1 MVLMA
6 AFTWKLASYIGL
18 LYFVSTANEVIGY
31 KINGGDCGMAEM
43 SPTPRIVGGKNVIK
57 QQQPWVVNLQVYF
70 VEDKKKSSAH
80 PCGGTLITRRFVLT
94 AARCVLRAL
103 DKGKGSLAS
112 IVEVYHNETE
122 RRKGGFRRARDII
135 IHPGFDPLTRLH
147 NIALLRLFKPVPKS
161 NHARPICLMDKK
173 EELMRKN
180 ATVLGW
186 GWITESLSLRYATVK
201 IVPFTTCQK
210 KLEVIRKRK
219 VLDSRTMICTS
230 GVKKGACRG
239 DGGGPVTMKR
249 NGNRTYQVGVI
260 SFPRSCDASRDIPS
274 AHVRVDYYFAWIK
287 SVVEYYHKWHV
298 MSHVSAR
305 GDFFY
310 Y

>member
-1 MVLMA
+1 MV
-6 AFTWKLASYIGL
+6 AFPGKLASYIGL
-18 LYFVSTANEVIGY
+18 LFFVSTVYQAIGY
-31 KINGGDCGMAEM
+31 KINGGDCGKPEM
-43 SPTPRIVGGKNVIK
+43 SPTARIVGGKNVVRET
-57 QQQPWVVNLQVYF
+57 QPWVVNLQVYF
-70 VEDKKKSSAH
+70 VEDKKKSAAH

-135 IHPGFDPLTRLH
+135 IHPGFDPLTRKH

-161 NHARPICLMDKK
+161 KHSRPICLMDKT
-173 EELMRKN
+173 EVLMRKN
-180 ATVLGW
+180 ATALGW
-186 GWITESLSLRYATVK
+186 GWITESLALRYATVK

-210 KLEVIRKRK
+210 KLEIIKKRK
-219 VLDSRTMICTS
+219 VLDNRTMICTS
-230 GVKKGACRG
+230 GVKKGPCRG
-239 DGGGPVTMKR
+239 DGGGPVTIKR
-249 NGNRTYQVGVI
+249 EGNRIYQVGVI

-274 AHVRVDYYFAWIK
+274 AHVRVDYYYAWIK
-287 SVVEYYHKWHV
+287 NVVEYFHKWHV

-305 GDFFY
+305 DGGFF
-310 Y
+310 